1 MGFFA
6 PFFRE
11 NWRKLGNIGCFFLV
25 FPQDRQKNST
35 EFVPNRTE
43 VPVTMADRQRPGEPE
58 QELRRLSR
66 KDLIDIIYELRKQ
79 EEVLR
84 HELELARQEL
94 ENRDILLEETGSI
107 AEAALKLN
115 GVFEAA
121 QAAAD
126 QYLRSV
132 KATHPAKGES

>member
-6 PFFRE
+6 PIFSE
-11 NWRKLGNIGCFFLV
+11 NLKKLGRKRMDFPFFDAVKEYHFYL
-25 FPQDRQKNST
+25 FLPHETEAASIMAEKQTLEQD
-35 EFVPNRTE
+35 
-43 VPVTMADRQRPGEPE
+43 
-58 QELRRLSR
+58 LRRLSR

-79 EEVLR
+79 EDVLR
-84 HELELARQEL
+84 HELEQARRAL
-94 ENRDILLEETGSI
+94 EQRDILLEESGSI

-132 KATHPAKGES
+132 KAAHPAMGGN

>member
-1 MGFFA
+1 M
-6 PFFRE
+6 
-11 NWRKLGNIGCFFLV
+11 
-25 FPQDRQKNST
+25 
-35 EFVPNRTE
+35 
-43 VPVTMADRQRPGEPE
+43 TMADRQRPGEPE

-132 KATHPAKGES
+132 KATHPAKGGS